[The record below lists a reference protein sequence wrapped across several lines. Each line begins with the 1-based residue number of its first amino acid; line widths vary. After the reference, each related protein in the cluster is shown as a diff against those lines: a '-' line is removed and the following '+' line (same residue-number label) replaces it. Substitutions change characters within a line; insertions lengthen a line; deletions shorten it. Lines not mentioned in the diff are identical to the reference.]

1 MLGLRIACTL
11 QRMVGQFILII
22 LLMNILLIVGMKTR
36 GQMKDKE
43 LEDHELQNIEFLE
56 NKEAEEYMRELY
68 SKNKS

>member
-56 NKEAEEYMRELY
+56 NKEAEEYMKELY

>member
-56 NKEAEEYMRELY
+56 NKESEEYMRELY